1 MSWLSVE
8 DYFLLFFGLG
18 IETKR
23 KPDKLASLIQ
33 NLAVA
38 A

>member
-1 MSWLSVE
+1 MGWLSVE
-8 DYFLLFFGLG
+8 DYFLFLFGLG

-33 NLAVA
+33 NLAVSA
-38 A
+38 